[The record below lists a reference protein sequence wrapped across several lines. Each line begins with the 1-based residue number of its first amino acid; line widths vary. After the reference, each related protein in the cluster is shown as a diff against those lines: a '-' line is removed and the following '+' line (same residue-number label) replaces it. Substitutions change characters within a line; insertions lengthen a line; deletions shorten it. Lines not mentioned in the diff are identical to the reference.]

1 MNEGQF
7 SGAAR
12 AFLSPSEGW
21 KHYETFFI
29 FISFQLTFG
38 WMNHRHLFVC
48 LEIESCKLF
57 HKCRWGQ
64 SSRRCCDI
72 SNWDDSVQVSVQD
85 VVCAPYL
92 HFNVI
97 LQLSIQEV
105 EGNRLLEFRILRK
118 TWHLIH
124 QYSTFTLLL
133 MNWWYFHLKPA
144 EWRNWN
150 VTKSLMSIQVCCI
163 RTITFFSS
171 IPKEHQQTVVKML
184 QSDTIWHYFDI
195 ESATAQSDLIQS
207 EAGPC

>member
-72 SNWDDSVQVSVQD
+72 SNWDDSVQVSVQH

-118 TWHLIH
+118 RWHLIH

-133 MNWWYFHLKPA
+133 MILPFKTCWVEELKCYKKS
-144 EWRNWN
+144 N
-150 VTKSLMSIQVCCI
+150 VNTSVLHSHHHFLFIY
-163 RTITFFSS
+163 S
-171 IPKEHQQTVVKML
+171 
-184 QSDTIWHYFDI
+184 
-195 ESATAQSDLIQS
+195 
-207 EAGPC
+207 